1 MAKSKEKVKVEFVGK
16 SGDGVTGSMYYIT
29 YNDKQ
34 ILLDAGLYQTSGDDI
49 LKQYKVNH
57 RNYKVPF
64 QELDAVILSHF
75 HIDHCGIIPFLFARG
90 YRGNVYIPKGNK
102 LLARIMWEDS
112 LKIFESDCVKLEKRY
127 DMSATPLYT
136 QEDIEIALEHLVE
149 LPFGEDIVL
158 FDDLTLHY
166 YHASH
171 IVNAAQVR
179 LSFKIGETTKVLG
192 FTGDIGSDI
201 DKEYLLPYEPMP
213 YCDIVLGECTY
224 GGSHKTHKQKDRL
237 KDIEKIK
244 CVVDQ
249 CCQHDTQKVIFGSFS
264 LNRLQDILTT
274 LYKIYGEDETFTTP
288 VIIDAPL
295 GWKITNIWD
304 KLIEKDND
312 LWKKVI
318 SWKNIVWVGT
328 YEESQ
333 QWQKLQTSQVVITTS
348 NFLKAGRVVSWLK
361 SVLPNENARVCLC
374 GYAGDEN
381 SVAYQIQHCKKW
393 VMIDGE
399 RVRSRANV
407 MQLTSFSSHAC
418 RSELL
423 DRYTTMPYNKIYLVH
438 GEKSGKEEFAK
449 LLRENLSN
457 ANRSAKVHI
466 PAMGDSISF

>member
-1 MAKSKEKVKVEFVGK
+1 MNKKGKVKIECVGK
-16 SGDGVTGSMYYIT
+16 SSDGVTGSMYYIT

-34 ILLDAGLYQTSGDDI
+34 VLLEAGLYQTSGDDI
-49 LKQYKVNH
+49 LKQYRINH

-64 QELDAVILSHF
+64 ADLDAVIISHF
-75 HIDHCGIIPFLFARG
+75 HVDHCGLIPYLFARG

-112 LKIFESDCVKLEKRY
+112 LKIFESDCVKLDKRY
-127 DMSATPLYT
+127 GINTMPLYT

-149 LPFGEDIVL
+149 LPFGKDIVL
-158 FDDLTLHY
+158 FDDLILHY

-179 LSFKIGETTKVLG
+179 LSFKIGETIKSLG

-201 DKEYLLPYEPMP
+201 DKDYILPYETMP
-213 YCDIVLGECTY
+213 YCDVVLGECTY

-237 KDIEKIK
+237 KDVEKIK

-249 CCQHDTQKVIFGSFS
+249 CCQHDTQKVVFGSFS

-274 LYKIYGEDETFTTP
+274 LYRIYGEDETFATP
-288 VIIDAPL
+288 IVVDAPL
-295 GWKITNIWD
+295 GKKITDVWSR
-304 KLIEKDND
+304 LIEKDD
-312 LWKKVI
+312 ELWKDVI
-318 SWKNIVWVGT
+318 SWKNIVWVDT

-333 QWQKLQTSQVVITTS
+333 EWQKLKTSQVVVSSS
-348 NFLKAGRVVSWLK
+348 NFLKNGRIVSWLK
-361 SVLPNENARVCLC
+361 SVLPNENSRVCLC

-393 VMIDGE
+393 VTIDGE

-423 DRYTTMPYNKIYLVH
+423 ERYTAMPYNKIYLIH

-457 ANRSAKVHI
+457 ADRSAKVGI
-466 PAMGDSISF
+466 PTMGDEITF

>member
-1 MAKSKEKVKVEFVGK
+1 MAKKDKVKIEIIGK

-34 ILLDAGLYQTSGDDI
+34 ILLEAGLYQTSGDDI

-64 QELDAVILSHF
+64 QELDAVIISHQ
-75 HIDHCGIIPFLFARG
+75 HQDHFGIIPYLFARG

-127 DMSATPLYT
+127 NMNATPLYA

-249 CCQHDTQKVIFGSFS
+249 CCQHDTQKVVFGSFS

-274 LYKIYGEDETFTTP
+274 LYKIYGEDETFATP

-295 GWKITNIWD
+295 GWKITNILD

-318 SWKNIVWVGT
+318 SWKNIVWVDT

-449 LLRENLSN
+449 LLRESLSN

>member
-1 MAKSKEKVKVEFVGK
+1 MTKKDKVKIEFAGMNAE
-16 SGDGVTGSMYYIT
+16 GVTGSMLYIT

-34 ILLDAGLYQTSGDDI
+34 ILLEAGLYQTSGDDI

-57 RNYKVPF
+57 RNYKIPF
-64 QELDAVILSHF
+64 DSLDAVVISHN
-75 HIDHCGIIPFLFARG
+75 HIDHVGLVPYLFARG

-127 DMSATPLYT
+127 DMNATPLYT

-158 FDDLTLHY
+158 FDDLTLYY

-249 CCQHDTQKVIFGSFS
+249 CCQHDTQKVVFGSFS

-274 LYKIYGEDETFTTP
+274 LYKIYGEDETFATP
-288 VIIDAPL
+288 IIIDAPL
-295 GWKITNIWD
+295 GEKITNIWD

-423 DRYTTMPYNKIYLVH
+423 DRYTNMPYNKIYLVH

-449 LLRENLSN
+449 LLRESLSN
-457 ANRSAKVHI
+457 VNRSAKVHI

>member
-1 MAKSKEKVKVEFVGK
+1 MAKKDKVKIEFAGMNAE
-16 SGDGVTGSMYYIT
+16 GVTGSMLYIA

-34 ILLDAGLYQTSGDDI
+34 ILLEAGLYQTSGDDI

-57 RNYKVPF
+57 RNYKIPF
-64 QELDAVILSHF
+64 ADLDAVIISHF
-75 HIDHCGIIPFLFARG
+75 HIDHCGVVPYLFARG

-127 DMSATPLYT
+127 DVNAAPLYT
-136 QEDIEIALEHLVE
+136 QEDIETTLEHLVE

-179 LSFKIGETTKVLG
+179 LSFKIGETIKVLG
-192 FTGDIGSDI
+192 FTADIGSDI

-244 CVVDQ
+244 WVVDQ
-249 CCQHDTQKVIFGSFS
+249 CCQHDTQKVVFGSFS

-274 LYKIYGEDETFTTP
+274 LYKIYGEDETFATP
-288 VIIDAPL
+288 IIIDAPL
-295 GWKITNIWD
+295 GRKITNIWD

-318 SWKNIVWVGT
+318 SWKNIVWVDT

-348 NFLKAGRVVSWLK
+348 NLLKAGRVVSWLK

-449 LLRENLSN
+449 LLRESLSN

>member
-1 MAKSKEKVKVEFVGK
+1 MAKKDKVKIEFVGMNAE
-16 SGDGVTGSMYYIT
+16 GVTGSMLYIT

-34 ILLDAGLYQTSGDDI
+34 ILLEAGLYQTSGDDI
-49 LKQYKVNH
+49 LKQYKINH
-57 RNYKVPF
+57 RNYKVSF
-64 QELDAVILSHF
+64 SDLDAVIVSHF
-75 HIDHCGIIPFLFARG
+75 HIDHCGIVPYLFARG

-127 DMSATPLYT
+127 NMNATPLYT

-158 FDDLTLHY
+158 FDDLTLRY

-249 CCQHDTQKVIFGSFS
+249 CCQHDTQKVVFGSFS

-274 LYKIYGEDETFTTP
+274 LYKIYGEDETFATP
-288 VIIDAPL
+288 IIIDAPL
-295 GWKITNIWD
+295 GRKITDIWD
-304 KLIEKDND
+304 KLIEKDNA

-318 SWKNIVWVGT
+318 SWKNIVWVDT

-333 QWQKLQTSQVVITTS
+333 QWQKLKTSQVVITTS

-449 LLRENLSN
+449 LLRDSLSKVD
-457 ANRSAKVHI
+457 RSAKVHI
-466 PAMGDSISF
+466 PVMGDGISF

>member
-1 MAKSKEKVKVEFVGK
+1 MAKKDKVKIEIIGK

-34 ILLDAGLYQTSGDDI
+34 ILLEAGLYQTSGDDI

-64 QELDAVILSHF
+64 QELDAVIISHQ
-75 HIDHCGIIPFLFARG
+75 HQDHFGIIPYLFARG

-127 DMSATPLYT
+127 NMNATPLYA

-249 CCQHDTQKVIFGSFS
+249 CCQHDTQKVVFGSFS

-274 LYKIYGEDETFTTP
+274 LYKIYGEDETFATP

-304 KLIEKDND
+304 KLIERDND

-423 DRYTTMPYNKIYLVH
+423 DRYTIMPYNKIYLVH

-449 LLRENLSN
+449 LLRESLSN

>member
-1 MAKSKEKVKVEFVGK
+1 MAKKDKVKIEFAGMNAE
-16 SGDGVTGSMYYIT
+16 GVTGSMLYIT

-34 ILLDAGLYQTSGDDI
+34 ILLEAGLYQTSGDDI
-49 LKQYKVNH
+49 LKQYKINH
-57 RNYKVPF
+57 RNYKIPF
-64 QELDAVILSHF
+64 DSLDAVVISHN
-75 HIDHCGIIPFLFARG
+75 HIDHVGLVPYLFARG

-127 DMSATPLYT
+127 DMNATPLYT

-201 DKEYLLPYEPMP
+201 DKEYLLPCEPMP

-249 CCQHDTQKVIFGSFS
+249 CCQHDTQKVVFGSFS

-274 LYKIYGEDETFTTP
+274 LYKIYGEDETFATP
-288 VIIDAPL
+288 IIIDAPL
-295 GWKITNIWD
+295 GRKITDIWD

-318 SWKNIVWVGT
+318 SWKNIVWVNT

-333 QWQKLQTSQVVITTS
+333 QWQKLKTSQVVITTS

-361 SVLPNENARVCLC
+361 SVLPNENARICLC

-393 VMIDGE
+393 VTIDGE

-449 LLRENLSN
+449 LLRDSLSK
-457 ANRSAKVHI
+457 ADRSAKVHI
-466 PAMGDSISF
+466 PVMGDNISF